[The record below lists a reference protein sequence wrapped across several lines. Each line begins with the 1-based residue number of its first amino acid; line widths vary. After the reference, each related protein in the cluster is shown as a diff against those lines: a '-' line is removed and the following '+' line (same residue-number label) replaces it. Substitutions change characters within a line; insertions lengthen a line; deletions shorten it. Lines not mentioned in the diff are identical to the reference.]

1 MAPPVPGALRHPR
14 RRRDV
19 DGSAGV
25 EPAASAFAGLRSCPL
40 SYDPILVLRA
50 GVAPARPGFQA
61 GALLLSYRSRGWS
74 RRKESNLTSQ
84 RRAVYSR
91 QAVPAASP
99 GRWWTCRELNSHRAG
114 ASRASLPRDKP
125 KLVLTGGVEPPR
137 PRGHRLLKTA
147 CLPVPSGE
155 QDWQLARPHDASSWG
170 GSVSAECAEL
180 SLEHPRGYDPR
191 PTRWKR
197 VMLPSTPR
205 MQDGAARG
213 RRSRYLRLGKPM
225 LCQRELAPQDGA
237 GRTNRTLSSRVGA
250 ELVTMTCPTRL
261 RGPAQPVRKEPL
273 PR

>member
-1 MAPPVPGALRHPR
+1 MGCRQGLAPCSPDSQPGRSLSSVTTQLEPTHRVERWHRPYQGRCGNPR
-14 RRRDV
+14 RRLDV

-125 KLVLTGGVEPPR
+125 KMVLTGGVEPPR

-155 QDWQLARPHDASSWG
+155 QAGSSRNLTTPQVGVEACPLSAQSCLWSTLGGTIPVLRVGSASCCRVHLGCKMERRAGDDPAASSLATRCST
-170 GSVSAECAEL
+170 SVS
-180 SLEHPRGYDPR
+180 
-191 PTRWKR
+191 
-197 VMLPSTPR
+197 
-205 MQDGAARG
+205 
-213 RRSRYLRLGKPM
+213 
-225 LCQRELAPQDGA
+225 
-237 GRTNRTLSSRVGA
+237 
-250 ELVTMTCPTRL
+250 
-261 RGPAQPVRKEPL
+261 
-273 PR
+273 